1 MTDFDTGLPDSIAN
15 PSLDFTEAYNTSTQ
29 LPFPCSFTWGQTCIT
44 SDSFPR
50 FLPIFCHTGISLKK
64 CLGTLNS
71 VSVST
76 SEDANQYWLINKKP
90 ELEPLIKVP
99 LNFQKSE
106 EKKIKKQK
114 HCYVS
119 PCQFCPYL
127 KFSFLLLHLNPLH
140 LPQNLGSPSS
150 ELPWSWFYELTHH
163 GNPQPTGDEQ
173 SAFKGKTP
181 KCKISSGL
189 PPLHTI
195 LLQFIDQCFLDYV
208 SVKAR
213 GNVYFRRERFHGQI
227 LLRKTSLC
235 IMALSQIFKCTPVH
249 QRFWNNLREWLWL
262 TLYSPP
268 SFDHRNIFPQNF
280 Y

>member
-1 MTDFDTGLPDSIAN
+1 MGIFGQTQSGETVDSSMTDFDTGLPDSIAN

-114 HCYVS
+114 
-119 PCQFCPYL
+119 L
-127 KFSFLLLHLNPLH
+127 KCL
-140 LPQNLGSPSS
+140 
-150 ELPWSWFYELTHH
+150 
-163 GNPQPTGDEQ
+163 
-173 SAFKGKTP
+173 
-181 KCKISSGL
+181 
-189 PPLHTI
+189 
-195 LLQFIDQCFLDYV
+195 IDT
-208 SVKAR
+208 VK
-213 GNVYFRRERFHGQI
+213 NMKNQ
-227 LLRKTSLC
+227 
-235 IMALSQIFKCTPVH
+235 
-249 QRFWNNLREWLWL
+249 
-262 TLYSPP
+262 
-268 SFDHRNIFPQNF
+268 
-280 Y
+280 